1 MTEQFLQFPIIDPII
16 FSIGPIALRWY
27 GFMYLIGFVAAMFIA
42 NKAADKSEG
51 LWTRD
56 QVSDLLFYGFLGV
69 ILGGRVGYVLFYQ
82 FDYFLAD
89 PLYLFQIWQ
98 GGMSFHGGLIGVIT
112 AIYIFARKSNK
123 SFLSVGDFVAPLV
136 PIGLGMGRLGNFIN
150 AELWG
155 RQTDVSW
162 AMVFPTDP
170 LQLPRHPSQLYEFF
184 LEGVVLF
191 AILYIIVRKPRSLG
205 LASGTFLIGYGVFR
219 SFVEFFRE
227 PDAHLG
233 LYFSFISK
241 GQILS
246 IPMILVGLLVIYL
259 GHLSQAKM
267 AINSNSAKENKA
279 AARSNKNNT
288 KARGKA

>member
-27 GFMYLIGFVAAMFIA
+27 GMMYLIGFVVAMFLA
-42 NKAADKSEG
+42 NRAADKSAGE
-51 LWTRD
+51 WTRD
-56 QVSDLLFYGFLGV
+56 QVSDLLFYSFLGV
-69 ILGGRVGYVLFYQ
+69 ILGGRIGYVLFYQ
-82 FDYFLAD
+82 WEYFLAD

-98 GGMSFHGGLIGVIT
+98 GGMSFHGGLLGVIT
-112 AIYIFARKSNK
+112 AVYIFARKTNK
-123 SFLSVGDFVAPLV
+123 SFLVVGDFVAPLV
-136 PIGLGMGRLGNFIN
+136 PVGLGMGRLGNFIN

-155 RQTDVSW
+155 RETDVPW
-162 AMVFPTDP
+162 AMVFPTDA

-191 AILYIIVRKPRSLG
+191 AILYVVTRKPRSLG
-205 LASGTFLIGYGVFR
+205 VAAGTFLIGYGVFR
-219 SFVEFFRE
+219 SIVEFFRE

-246 IPMILVGLLVIYL
+246 IPMILGGFLIIYL
-259 GHLSQAKM
+259 GYLSQQKLAITGEKVNKKTAK
-267 AINSNSAKENKA
+267 KKA
-279 AARSNKNNT
+279 VIK
-288 KARGKA
+288 KGKV